1 VIFLQICPLPR
12 QALREIRVS
21 VGADVEGTGSE
32 TAEVVG
38 AMRADGVV
46 LEAEEE
52 VAVALEVKMGHGTG
66 APWAEAAAEEDMVV
80 IVAVGDMAVI
90 AGAED
95 MAAIVVAEDM
105 AAIAAVEDTEE
116 TVEVMVVIVGV
127 AEEEVVVVMKRG
139 PHTCAST

>member
-1 VIFLQICPLPR
+1 MWSRPRVIFLQICPLPR

-66 APWAEAAAEEDMVV
+66 APWAEAAAEEDRVV
-80 IVAVGDMAVI
+80 IGAVGDMAVI

-95 MAAIVVAEDM
+95 MAAIVGVEDM
-105 AAIAAVEDTEE
+105 EE